1 MTIRSAAIAAAA
13 AAVVIAF
20 VGVISPQLARYLRIR
35 RM

>member
-1 MTIRSAAIAAAA
+1 MTKRSVAIAF
-13 AAVVIAF
+13 AAVFVAF

>member
-1 MTIRSAAIAAAA
+1 MKPGRTVAIAF

-20 VGVISPQLARYLRIR
+20 VGVMSPQLARYLRIR